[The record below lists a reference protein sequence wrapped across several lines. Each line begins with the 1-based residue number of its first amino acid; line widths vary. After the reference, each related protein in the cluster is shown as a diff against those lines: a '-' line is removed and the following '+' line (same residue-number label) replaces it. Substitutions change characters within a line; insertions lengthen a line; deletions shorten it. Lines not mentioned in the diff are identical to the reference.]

1 MSIVLCMQGFV
12 RFEGSILVFGFGNGY
27 GYILS
32 AMGVIC
38 MLWRLGE
45 LRRGDG
51 DVLGGG
57 GAVVGGIWYD
67 AMNSYLLLIYI
78 YIYIYIL
85 WC

>member
-57 GAVVGGIWYD
+57 AVVGGIWYD

-78 YIYIYIL
+78 YIYIGVD
-85 WC
+85 